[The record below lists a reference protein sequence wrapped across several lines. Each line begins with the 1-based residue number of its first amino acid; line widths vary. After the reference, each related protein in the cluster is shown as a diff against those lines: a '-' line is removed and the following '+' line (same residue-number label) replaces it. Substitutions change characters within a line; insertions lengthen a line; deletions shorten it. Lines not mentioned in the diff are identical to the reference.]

1 MHIYLYIC
9 IFYTCINE
17 LYIYTTILYCIYTLY
32 ILHYIYTLNIYN
44 IYIYTLYIYTYY
56 IYIYTHHNIYIYIDI
71 VCIYICNYM
80 INMIN
85 VDWHMFNIGCDVVFN
100 QRKLGDW
107 GAKSSGEGT
116 TWYHSVGGDA
126 PRFCR
131 FLMRSGGFFRFFLKS
146 MVIFHGILWIVIGFT
161 GIHGIFT
168 KPAGW
173 WLDNYTTQ

>member
-1 MHIYLYIC
+1 MNY
-9 IFYTCINE
+9 
-17 LYIYTTILYCIYTLY
+17 IYTLY
-32 ILHYIYTLNIYN
+32 THCIYTHTLYYIYTLNIYN
-44 IYIYTLYIYTYY
+44 IYIHYIFIHTIIY
-56 IYIYTHHNIYIYIDI
+56 IYIYTIIYIYIYWH
-71 VCIYICNYM
+71 CMYIYITICH
-80 INMIN
+80 MIN

-131 FLMRSGGFFRFFLKS
+131 FLMGSGDFSGIFS
-146 MVIFHGILWIVIGFT
+146 GIFHGILWIVIGFT